1 MMLFIFL
8 GAGAFLVWDHLN
20 PDREAIAPPPPPPI
34 MQQRGPVF
42 SEYEIKK
49 VRVSLQDPDSSVRWA
64 AIQLLFNIR
73 DPQLGPSL
81 EKMLTEDPDPEVR
94 MKVVSLF
101 KGREDISRLG
111 ALVRGLSDYDASVRV
126 ASLQALGDIGDP
138 SVAIWITALLRD
150 VEPSVRIEALH
161 TLGRFQDKRKA
172 EFKVLADKLRA
183 DYEDAVRRAAARRR
197 FHRLIQ

>member
-1 MMLFIFL
+1 MNRLAMLFIFL
-8 GAGAFLVWDHLN
+8 GAASFLVWDHLH
-20 PDREAIAPPPPPPI
+20 PEREAVAPPPPPAI
-34 MQQRGPVF
+34 VQQPGPVF
-42 SEYEIKK
+42 SEDEIKK
-49 VRVSLQDPDSSVRWA
+49 VRQSLQDADSSVRWA

-81 EKMLTEDPDPEVR
+81 EKMLAEDPDPEVR

-111 ALVRGLSDYDASVRV
+111 ALVRGLGDYDSNVRI

-138 SVAIWITALLRD
+138 SVAVWVTALLRD
-150 VEPSVRIEALH
+150 TEPTVRIEALR

-172 EFKVLADKLRA
+172 EFKILAEKLRA
-183 DYEDAVRRAAARRR
+183 DYEDAVRRAAARR
-197 FHRLIQ
+197 